1 MKYSKGVGALWEA
14 GMMNPMQS
22 LIAFDEQLSYLL
34 QDLVGTL
41 PMVWKSLAIYGVYT
55 IPFFL
60 VWYWFF
66 RDRLVALRAAFAGL
80 LAWFGFNNI
89 ISHVV
94 GRERPPQIPSL
105 NFPAHEFLFDRPGPS
120 FPSDHAA
127 FLTAV
132 TLSFFLAGERPTLPY
147 LVSVTVLT
155 VIARIVTAQHWVGD
169 ILVGIVVGSLAS
181 WIVWRFRA
189 QIDAMCRPMIAL
201 LAKVGL

>member
-1 MKYSKGVGALWEA
+1 
-14 GMMNPMQS
+14 MNRMQP
-22 LIAFDEQLSYLL
+22 LIALDERLSIAL
-34 QDLVGTL
+34 QGLVGTL
-41 PMVWKSLAIYGVYT
+41 PMVWKALAIYGVYT

-66 RDRLVALRAAFAGL
+66 RDRLIALRAALAGL
-80 LAWFGFNNI
+80 LAWFGLNNVI
-89 ISHVV
+89 ASLV
-94 GRERPPQIPSL
+94 GRERPVQIPSL

-132 TLSFFLAGERPTLPY
+132 TLSFWLAGERPTLPY
-147 LVSVTVLT
+147 LIGVTALTVL
-155 VIARIVTAQHWVGD
+155 ARIVTAQHWVGD
-169 ILVGIVVGSLAS
+169 ILVGILVGSLAS

-189 QIDAMCRPMIAL
+189 QIDAACRPLIAM